1 MDELQTEIAQAAA
14 RLIAEEGWPWA
25 GAKQRALRELGLPPR
40 TPLPG
45 NELVEDML
53 REHLALFQ
61 ADRQPGELLA
71 LRRLALRWM
80 EKLADFEPLL
90 SGAVWRGTANRLSDI
105 RLQLFSD
112 DSKAPEIALLNA
124 GERPEPGP
132 EPGGPRAGREAHGLL
147 LWLAPPPGF
156 DQPVALLL
164 EVLDPLA
171 RRGALQPDARGQSL
185 RGSAEGLRRLIDDT
199 VHRPCP

>member
-1 MDELQTEIAQAAA
+1 MNELQIEIAQVAA
-14 RLIAEEGWPWA
+14 RLIAEEGWPWG

-40 TPLPG
+40 TALPG
-45 NELVEDML
+45 SDLVEDML

-61 ADRQPGELLA
+61 ADTQPAELLQ

-80 EKLADFEPLL
+80 ERLECFEPLL

-112 DSKAPEIALLNA
+112 DPKAPDIALLNLSLQA
-124 GERPEPGP
+124 EAGP
-132 EPGGPRAGREAHGLL
+132 EPASPRSGREAHSLL
-147 LWLAPPPGF
+147 VWLPPPQGF
-156 DQPVALLL
+156 EQPVALLL

-171 RRGALQPDARGQSL
+171 RRGALQPDGRGMSL
-185 RGSAEGLRRLIDDT
+185 RGELAGLRRLIDDT
-199 VHRPCP
+199 AACP